1 MADRSVDGC
10 LCIRL
15 LTDLDL
21 FTVCTLV
28 SIVHYPLAEA
38 KLNAEKG
45 QKIQDQRKPLCQS
58 SAGEGRKA
66 TWSCCAWVC
75 CDHESCSH
83 HPNMTTTCV
92 LPKHRHTVMR
102 QLSVLT
108 GTGLF
113 PLFSSS
119 SAFLLFHIITSSS
132 STALLAAW
140 EYWALQDLRLKAA
153 DSANTD
159 WFFFSFLNNSVKN
172 CSREC
177 SFRILTS
184 QFLIL
189 ANKSLCPSRPN
200 SKSIRYN
207 KYKKMHYAGNVWLD
221 WSWMFSATKRKSF
234 DMSFLYSP

>member
-83 HPNMTTTCV
+83 HPNMTNTCV

-119 SAFLLFHIITSSS
+119 SAFLLFHIIDVKVHLPQHSWLPGNTEPCRIRGS
-132 STALLAAW
+132 
-140 EYWALQDLRLKAA
+140 RL
-153 DSANTD
+153 
-159 WFFFSFLNNSVKN
+159 
-172 CSREC
+172 
-177 SFRILTS
+177 
-184 QFLIL
+184 LIL
-189 ANKSLCPSRPN
+189 QTLIGS
-200 SKSIRYN
+200 
-207 KYKKMHYAGNVWLD
+207 
-221 WSWMFSATKRKSF
+221 FSASWTTV
-234 DMSFLYSP
+234 